1 MWSPLA
7 DITSRENLEASQE
20 FIPFPTGKEI
30 QITVDNKKESFF
42 TTYDEHIYDV
52 FDIET
57 ETTKDQGL
65 VTPLNEQGFRILKLK
80 DNPHTPE
87 QIKALGY
94 LLKVADSLN
103 IKGELQSDG
112 SWKPNEAFKE
122 EWEQGRVLYD
132 ESGKKQTGLNSLQL
146 LGFKT
151 PEACYNA
158 LQQIKAILDEHQ
170 LYVRHADNRT
180 REQMAK
186 NQCQWAMYQICSTPS
201 NLVELM
207 VGVDQSTDPIKNK
220 KNGAVAQSP
229 YNGDDKQ
236 AAPGNY
242 DTIHKSFQEGQV
254 GKDCVGI
261 GAVSIKVNS
270 TTQYYMDDRLQNGTD
285 SELMR
290 LLFPQVDKYG
300 NRDANGKRGYTIG
313 GKTYYSLINLYDKL
327 SESQE
332 TESYTREDGSV
343 VQVRKNLPDEIKKV
357 LAEQEFPEGYTPNVA
372 MSLAAM
378 LSVAVD
384 SGQFY

>member
-1 MWSPLA
+1 
-7 DITSRENLEASQE
+7 
-20 FIPFPTGKEI
+20 
-30 QITVDNKKESFF
+30 
-42 TTYDEHIYDV
+42 
-52 FDIET
+52 
-57 ETTKDQGL
+57 
-65 VTPLNEQGFRILKLK
+65 
-80 DNPHTPE
+80 
-87 QIKALGY
+87 
-94 LLKVADSLN
+94 
-103 IKGELQSDG
+103 
-112 SWKPNEAFKE
+112 
-122 EWEQGRVLYD
+122 
-132 ESGKKQTGLNSLQL
+132 
-146 LGFKT
+146 
-151 PEACYNA
+151 
-158 LQQIKAILDEHQ
+158 
-170 LYVRHADNRT
+170 
-180 REQMAK
+180 MAK
-186 NQCQWAMYQICSTPS
+186 NQCQWTMYQICSTPS

-384 SGQFY
+384 RRFSQYFSRTLVF